1 MLVMFH
7 ASSIAVELTFVKS
20 EAMLRPAMAYWLFKT
35 EPETYS
41 FEQLQKDRETNWDQ
55 VRNFQARN
63 FLKEVKKGDLALIY
77 HSGDGK
83 EIVGVAEVIK
93 EAYPDIDPETPGEW
107 VQIDLKFSE
116 RLKEPVT
123 LAALKKDPTFK
134 ELKLIKQS
142 RLSCMPVTDTHFK
155 KILKMGGL

>member
-1 MLVMFH
+1 MP
-7 ASSIAVELTFVKS
+7 I
-20 EAMLRPAMAYWLFKT
+20 MAYWLFKT

-41 FEQLQKDRETNWDQ
+41 FDTLKKEKKTNWNN

-63 FLKEVKKGDLALIY
+63 FLREAKKDDLALIY

-83 EIVGVAEVIK
+83 EIVGIAKVIK

-107 VQIDLKFSE
+107 VQIDLGYVSHFD
-116 RLKEPVT
+116 RPVT
-123 LAALKKDPTFK
+123 LAEIKKTKALA

-142 RLSCMPVTDTHFK
+142 RLSCMPVSKAHFDL
-155 KILKMGGL
+155 IVKMGKA